1 MEKRTANQLYM
12 ARDRLNRL
20 SGGDYEWV
28 HSSAGSQSGSGWRLV
43 NERLT
48 HYVTENLSSKRE
60 ALAVIKAYID
70 GYTVGKES
78 VYRRVILFEGID
90 GEGVRTI

>member
-20 SGGDYEWV
+20 SGGDYEWSV
-28 HSSAGSQSGSGWRLV
+28 QGGEGGGWKLV
-43 NERLT
+43 NEKGSHEVWEARR
-48 HYVTENLSSKRE
+48 SKRD
-60 ALAVIKAYID
+60 ALDLIHAYID
-70 GYTVGKES
+70 GYTAGKES